1 MRISPVTHYR
11 SNFASKLFNPHQYMM
26 TIDKFNRLTGQ
37 ETLHPLVGIA
47 DLTGDNL
54 DSDIR
59 KPCNFY
65 ALLCNE
71 DRLRL
76 VIPGETLRIPSAS
89 NKRTEGYT
97 GVLFHP
103 DLLCDTPL
111 ESEIASYTCRCNC
124 HKKLC
129 ENDKKTIYGCL
140 DLIANEL
147 EHSIDRYSSAIIVSQ
162 IGLLLNYCT
171 RICCDN

>member
-1 MRISPVTHYR
+1 
-11 SNFASKLFNPHQYMM
+11 MM
-26 TIDKFNRLTGQ
+26 TINTFNKLTGQ
-37 ETLHPLVGIA
+37 ETLHPLVGLA
-47 DLTGDNL
+47 DLSGDNL
-54 DSDIR
+54 DSEIY

-89 NKRTEGYT
+89 NKRISGYT

-111 ESEIASYTCRCNC
+111 ETEIVSYTCRCNC

-129 ENDKKTIYGCL
+129 ENDKKTIHDCL
-140 DLIANEL
+140 DMIAAEL
-147 EHSIDRYSSAIIVSQ
+147 EHSIDRYSSTIIVSQ

-171 RICCDN
+171 RICCNN

>member
-1 MRISPVTHYR
+1 
-11 SNFASKLFNPHQYMM
+11 MM
-26 TIDKFNRLTGQ
+26 TIDTFNKLIGQ

-47 DLTGDNL
+47 DLTGDSL
-54 DSDIR
+54 DSDIC

-71 DRLRL
+71 ERLRL
-76 VIPGETLRIPSAS
+76 VIPGEIFRVPSAN
-89 NKRTEGYT
+89 NKQVSGYT

-111 ESEIASYTCRCNC
+111 ESEITSYTCRCNC

-129 ENDKKTIYGCL
+129 DNERKTIHDCL
-140 DLIANEL
+140 ALIANEL

-171 RICCDN
+171 RICCNN